1 MTSPPP
7 PHARPSHTLTTP
19 RLTLRSAL
27 PSDAPAFTLLS
38 SHALNNPF
46 GGIVG
51 ATRSEEEQRA
61 SLAKQAA
68 STARGENAWLVVIL
82 IPEEGQEVPE
92 DAESLRAHDRVLIG
106 STGFNTF
113 KMEKGGGGEEML
125 VADIGALIDW
135 RFQRRGYA
143 LETLEA
149 VVEYGFSELGAKQI
163 TLETNAL
170 NLLFRGLMKQ
180 MGITVKTFNKAGRG
194 DEGDTISYRFGIYS
208 ITIM

>member
-1 MTSPPP
+1 
-7 PHARPSHTLTTP
+7 
-19 RLTLRSAL
+19 
-27 PSDAPAFTLLS
+27 LLS